1 MARALTAVGAA
12 LVAAIL
18 GLGLAVYLTRDEEG
32 FAVDNLLAEE
42 ITRAIGTAEERGEDV
57 DLAALTDFEW
67 DEVVIAE
74 RTVTHDEISRE
85 LGHEWRGDLRFRTG
99 DLLIFVRDGRATRF
113 ADYRGEG
120 RFAGIERPFARLA
133 REEAVF
139 SVRSL
144 VIRPRG
150 SSASSSPSSPG

>member
-12 LVAAIL
+12 LVLLIAV
-18 GLGLAVYLTRDEEG
+18 LGLAVYLTRDEEG
-32 FAVDNLLAEE
+32 FAVDNLLAED
-42 ITRAIGTAEERGEDV
+42 ITRAIGTAEELGQDV
-57 DLAALTDFEW
+57 DLAEVADFEW

-74 RTVTHDEISRE
+74 RDATTDEISRE

-120 RFAGIERPFARLA
+120 RFEGIERPFARFA
-133 REEAVF
+133 RDEAVF
-139 SVRSL
+139 TVRAL
-144 VIRPRG
+144 VIRPRR
-150 SSASSSPSSPG
+150 P